1 MQAGRTDHER
11 PELTSTAPSSAT
23 GSQAAATLDEL
34 VAQLPEGAA
43 ITDPVK
49 TEAYRR
55 DRAEDPA
62 AGTPA
67 AVVRATSTED
77 VQAVVRFAAAT
88 GTPVV
93 PRGAGTS
100 LSGGSTA
107 VDGGIVLSL
116 ERMRD
121 IKIDSVTRTAVTQPG
136 AFNGEVKEAAGQH
149 GLWYPPD
156 PASFTFCSIGG
167 NIATNAGGLCCVKYG
182 VTTDYVL
189 GMKVVLAD
197 GRAIELGGP
206 RLKDVAGLSLTK
218 LFVGSEGTLGIITEV
233 TLRLVPAQRPPQ
245 TLVATFPTL
254 DSATAAVLA
263 ITQRMRPSMLEFM
276 DRPTINAVEDE
287 TKMGLDRDA
296 AAMIIVQS
304 DEAAGH
310 AGVEIADVTAL
321 CETHGASEVFSTDDP
336 DEGEAFIAAR
346 RIAIPAVEK
355 KGTILLEDV
364 GVPLPNLGALVRGI
378 EEISQRHDVLV
389 AVMAHAGDGN
399 THPLVV
405 FDPTD
410 AGQRDRAHSAYG
422 EIMDLAVSL
431 GGTITGE
438 HGVGRLK
445 QPWLAGYLGEDVL
458 EINQRVKD
466 ALDPQGI
473 LNPGVVFDART
484 DSGKAATAEAPAGS
498 AAMAAASA
506 SASAAV
512 PSEAPAPATSAT
524 GEAVSFSTPTITYDL
539 AARAVAL
546 TIEEGKTAGVRTCA
560 TIVDPALQLV
570 AYGRTDGMTPHS
582 VETSRRKA
590 QTAASTRR
598 PSALILPELAQK
610 LEHGSGGMLTSIAGG
625 VPIAFDGV
633 VVGGLGVAGGK
644 PAEDAVIADAV
655 LAALGA
661 DPAEAAS

>member
-1 MQAGRTDHER
+1 M
-11 PELTSTAPSSAT
+11 TSTASPASREHPV
-23 GSQAAATLDEL
+23 AATLDEL
-34 VAQLPEGAA
+34 AAQLPDGAV

-55 DRAEDPA
+55 DRAEDPD

-88 GTPVV
+88 GIPVV

-116 ERMRD
+116 ENMRD
-121 IKIDSVTRTAVTQPG
+121 IKVDSVTRTAVAQPG
-136 AFNGEVKEAAGQH
+136 AFNAEVKDAAGQH

-189 GMKVVLAD
+189 GMRVVLGD
-197 GRAIELGGP
+197 GRAVDLGGP
-206 RLKDVAGLSLTK
+206 RLKDVAGLSLAK

-263 ITQRMRPSMLEFM
+263 ITQSMRPSMLEFM

-287 TKMGLDRDA
+287 TKMGLDREA

-304 DEAAGH
+304 DEPAGH
-310 AGVEIADVTAL
+310 AGVEIAEVTQL
-321 CETHGASEVFSTDDP
+321 SESHGASEVFSTDDP

-364 GVPLPNLGALVRGI
+364 GVPLPQLGALVSGI
-378 EEISQRHDVLV
+378 AEISQRHDVLV

-410 AGQRDRAHSAYG
+410 AGQRERAHTAYG
-422 EIMDLAVSL
+422 AIMDLAVSL

-445 QPWLAGYLGEDVL
+445 QPWLAGYLGPDVL

-473 LNPGVVFDART
+473 LNPGVLFEARVDT
-484 DSGKAATAEAPAGS
+484 AAEAPVAEAPVAG
-498 AAMAAASA
+498 AGHAGGVPAAAEHTTA
-506 SASAAV
+506 Q
-512 PSEAPAPATSAT
+512 EATMAGRTTTTSAT
-524 GEAVSFSTPTITYDL
+524 GEAVSFSVPTITYDL
-539 AARAVAL
+539 ASRAVAA
-546 TIEEGKTAGVRTCA
+546 TIEEGRKAGVRTCA
-560 TIVDPALQLV
+560 TIVDPALELV

-598 PSALILPELAQK
+598 PSALIAPDLAQK
-610 LEHGSGGMLTSIAGG
+610 LEHGTGGLLTSIAGG

-633 VVGGLGVAGGK
+633 VVGGLGVAGGR
-644 PAEDAVIADAV
+644 PADDAVIADAV

-661 DPAEAAS
+661 DPAEPAS